1 MIVLFTLTLVTLT
14 LVTLTHSRHTFTL
27 VTLTLSSQSH
37 SRHSHTHSVN
47 PNPELNPELFRWMIV
62 RDYQYNVTSY
72 ADELAFIFDNKR

>member
-1 MIVLFTLTLVTLT
+1 MIVLFTLTLVT
-14 LVTLTHSRHTFTL
+14 HS
-27 VTLTLSSQSH
+27 LSSHSLSSH
-37 SRHSHTHSVN
+37 SLSRHSHTHSVN